1 VWVGS
6 FVSNAGTWMQ
16 MSALGYY
23 VAEATNRASWSA
35 VIAAAEFVPTAVL
48 APVGGA
54 LADRWSRKR
63 LLLSGTLVQ
72 GVLAGVLTALMVLG
86 EPGAPVIAVYALAN
100 GVVWA
105 LAFPAMQTILPD
117 LVPPDDLTAAI
128 GLSSA
133 NWNMGRVIGPALG
146 GLVYR
151 YAGIEW
157 VLGLNAVSFLAVVVA
172 IAPLALP
179 VLPRR
184 ATEPILASIRSGWR
198 YVREEPGLRVVVQAM
213 CLNTLL
219 TAAFIGLIPAVVVK
233 VFHESK
239 GWNAALITAQGLG
252 AVVTGVAL
260 GAVAERLGVRRLMVG
275 ALVLLPAA
283 LCLYGA
289 APTPWFAVPSIFLVG
304 MLYFAALQSF
314 TTIAQR
320 RAPTELRGRVLS
332 LNNIVLG
339 SLYPVGLL
347 TQGALG
353 DVVGLRWVT
362 IGGAVLMW
370 CALLVVRMVRPGIT
384 RAVDEPV
391 TLTVSDA
398 PPIPAPEVP
407 APQTRA
413 R

>member
-1 VWVGS
+1 
-6 FVSNAGTWMQ
+6 MQ
-16 MSALGYY
+16 TSALGYY
-23 VAEATNRASWSA
+23 VAEATERASWSA

-72 GVLAGVLTALMVLG
+72 GLLAGVLTALMVLG
-86 EPGAPVIAVYALAN
+86 DPGAPLIAVYALAN

-117 LVPPDDLTAAI
+117 LVPPEDLTAAI

-146 GLVYR
+146 GIVYR

-157 VLGLNAVSFLAVVVA
+157 VLGVNAVSFLAVVVA
-172 IAPLALP
+172 IAPLDLP
-179 VLPRR
+179 TVARR
-184 ATEPILASIRSGWR
+184 VTEPILSSIRAGWR
-198 YVREEPGLRVVVQAM
+198 FVRDEPGLRMTVQAM

-219 TAAFIGLIPAVVVK
+219 AAAFIGLIPAVVVK
-233 VFHESK
+233 VFHETK
-239 GWNAALITAQGLG
+239 GWNAAFITAQGLG

-260 GAVAERLGVRRLMVG
+260 GAVADRLGVRRLMV
-275 ALVLLPAA
+275 ASLVLLPGA
-283 LCLYGA
+283 LCLYGL
-289 APTPWFAVPSIFLVG
+289 APTPWLAVPAIFVVG

-320 RAPTELRGRVLS
+320 RAPSELRGRVLS
-332 LNNIVLG
+332 LNNVVLG
-339 SLYPVGLL
+339 SLYPIGLL

-353 DVVGLRWVT
+353 DAVGLRWVT
-362 IGGAVLMW
+362 VGGAVAMW
-370 CALLVVRMVRPGIT
+370 VALLVVRVARPGIT
-384 RAVDEPV
+384 RAVDVPV
-391 TLTVSDA
+391 DEALIESSLVSA
-398 PPIPAPEVP
+398 E
-407 APQTRA
+407 R
-413 R
+413 